1 MPTPKCETIAIDYR
15 LFLDAL
21 DDVFDNEID
30 YHQSEYHHDSNAK
43 FMAVLI
49 NQVLL
54 SVSDI
59 AQQC

>member
-30 YHQSEYHHDSNAK
+30 
-43 FMAVLI
+43 
-49 NQVLL
+49 
-54 SVSDI
+54 
-59 AQQC
+59 